1 MTGLSAIQ
9 ISISNATTAGPR
21 KQAERGRG
29 SGEHGGQ
36 PRTLEQRREELVA
49 LRGRWEA
56 KANEHLERAGQR
68 ERIDMRSYTAQ
79 GKDAIPEKKA
89 ATE

>member
-1 MTGLSAIQ
+1 MSKRRCCSFGALS
-9 ISISNATTAGPR
+9 PR
-21 KQAERGRG
+21 I
-29 SGEHGGQ
+29 Q

-79 GKDAIPEKKA
+79 GKDAIP
-89 ATE
+89 